1 MKMKLNNLVNSWKS
15 LFALAL
21 VCCMLVALA
30 TLPEKVYAADNADF
44 CFELADS
51 NDFSKIKGATGQIYI
66 VRDKQIVATYPVTE
80 YQSGYSSTAYKAT
93 IDKSLMQ
100 ENDLVYFDMNCDGY
114 LGSLSTMHGLGK
126 YYQTLEEVVASPTGR
141 YLSSWLND
149 TSYMM
154 TATLRTKDIEC
165 GTYDSWEKLISDMS
179 KVLANREK
187 GNHIYRLS
195 ESLSAKL
202 KSDGMLTYLEG
213 YNVWDLADY
222 AGYDFYSDQ
231 LGSASRG
238 GDYYLNNYIG
248 GALPGADD
256 EYTISCCLNTHRY
269 QTTSAQEA
277 DFDRKLASLF
287 ATGGALAHTKNLSKV
302 EAVVEFM
309 KYINANVQGVSSYDY
324 VDHSGYGALC
334 KGKATCQGKSML
346 LYRMLRE
353 VGIANRIVMGMDAAA
368 HTYNLVLID
377 GKYYYTDPSTTNVI
391 LKGTNSFKPAEL
403 QPQYLTD
410 IYKNNI
416 LSKLSATDYPLPSSG
431 SGSGNSGAGN
441 TQNNNTPNN
450 STPNNNTSNNNNASN
465 NNATNNDATQNDDTQ
480 QEYKVLD
487 GANSTYDVESQE
499 FSLRA
504 EGALEKFVSVEVD
517 GKEVDKKYYTVKEG
531 STIVIFTKE
540 FMDTLAEGEHSIT
553 FNFTDGKASTNIQ
566 VAAKTPA
573 TEDVE
578 DASTEAVTEDDL
590 AEETE
595 NKDANKTDNAKPDK
609 EEKGGIPTI
618 VWVLL
623 VLVLVAAGVA
633 GVILYRKKSEGG
645 SEA

>member
-1 MKMKLNNLVNSWKS
+1 MKMKLNNLVNSRKS

-30 TLPEKVYAADNADF
+30 TPPEKVYAADNADF

-114 LGSLSTMHGLGK
+114 LGSLSAMHGLGK

-202 KSDGMLTYLEG
+202 KSEGMLTYLEG
-213 YNVWDLADY
+213 YNVWQIADY

-231 LGSASRG
+231 LGSDPRG
-238 GDYYLNNYIG
+238 GDYYHNNYLG
-248 GALPGADD
+248 GTLPSADGD
-256 EYTISCCLNTHRY
+256 VAITCNVNDHRY
-269 QTTSAQEA
+269 MTTSAQEA
-277 DFDRKLASLF
+277 EFERKLASLF
-287 ATGGALAHTKNLSKV
+287 AAGGALAHTKNLGKS

-309 KYINANVQGVSSYDY
+309 KYINANVRGISSYNA
-324 VDHSGYGALC
+324 VDHSGYSALC
-334 KGKATCQGKSML
+334 QGQATCQGKSML

-403 QPQYLTD
+403 QPQYLANR
-410 IYKNNI
+410 YKNNI
-416 LSKLSATDYPLPSSG
+416 LSKLSATDYPLPSSE
-431 SGSGNSGAGN
+431 
-441 TQNNNTPNN
+441 NN
-450 STPNNNTSNNNNASN
+450 SNTGNN
-465 NNATNNDATQNDDTQ
+465 NNATNNNNTINNSATNNDVTQNGDATQNDDKQ

-487 GANSTYDVESQE
+487 GADSTYDAETKE

-504 EGALEKFVSVEVD
+504 DADIEKFVSVAVD
-517 GKEVDKKYYTVKEG
+517 GEIVDPKYYTVKEG
-531 STIVIFTKE
+531 STIIIFTKE
-540 FMDTLAEGEHSIT
+540 FMDTLSEGEHVVT
-553 FNFTDGKASTNIQ
+553 FNFTDGIATANIK
-566 VAAKTPA
+566 VATGNVQE
-573 TEDVE
+573 TEDVTE
-578 DASTEAVTEDDL
+578 STEGIP
-590 AEETE
+590 EESTE
-595 NKDANKTDNAKPDK
+595 NTDTDDNRIDNTKPNK
-609 EEKGGIPTI
+609 EEKGGIPAI

-623 VLVLVAAGVA
+623 VLILVAAGVA
-633 GVILYRKKSEGG
+633 GVIWYRKKNENKN
-645 SEA
+645 ETM